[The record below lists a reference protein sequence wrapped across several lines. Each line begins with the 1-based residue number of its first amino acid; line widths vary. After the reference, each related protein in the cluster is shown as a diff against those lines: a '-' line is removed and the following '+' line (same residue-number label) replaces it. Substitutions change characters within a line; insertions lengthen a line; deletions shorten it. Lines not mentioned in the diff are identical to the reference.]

1 MYVAALETRLYWTP
15 LGRFNCSFLFC
26 LTSLLFSPFPTQC
39 SVKLLTHH
47 DKELL
52 FSAACVAAYH
62 RVWEWLTVGR
72 EQWDQY
78 SPNTKVKF
86 ASFIQQGW
94 SCWEQMG
101 QKKKKK
107 GFLTDFSFATKPVNC
122 SSWSSA
128 SLHFQ
133 GCKGFTEIIVAT
145 PELCMH
151 G

>member
-1 MYVAALETRLYWTP
+1 MRSVFSKYKSKVCLLYSARMIL
-15 LGRFNCSFLFC
+15 LGADGAKN
-26 LTSLLFSPFPTQC
+26 
-39 SVKLLTHH
+39 
-47 DKELL
+47 
-52 FSAACVAAYH
+52 
-62 RVWEWLTVGR
+62 
-72 EQWDQY
+72 
-78 SPNTKVKF
+78 NN
-86 ASFIQQGW
+86 
-94 SCWEQMG
+94 
-101 QKKKKK
+101 KKK